1 MSNFI
6 IRVATSTGQLR
17 VELPKTAQAAA
28 LFAKISE
35 FTSISPTNIQL
46 SFDNKSW
53 FKLPSNTSLASMRE
67 FHEEGVRVFAIPI
80 AAESAQTKPSSA
92 AAAPPTGGILSKC
105 DHGPNQ
111 RCLKCM
117 EQPKKE
123 EPAKPPAPPQSQANP
138 KTEKPAEP
146 PKGQTKGCDHGPNQ
160 RCLKCMDTVEEKN
173 EYVGKK
179 QTNCTHGPN
188 GRCIN
193 CIGNDTSNI
202 KHLAFD
208 DFIDRNYAKCK
219 NHLPTQKCNNCCIDL
234 NFDYKPK
241 ACKNHEP
248 YPRGMCSSCM
258 PPSISVKRQV
268 YRHVDYAQVNNFS
281 EIQNL
286 IQFWFKTSKQ
296 RVAWLYGYYAEDPV
310 YEKGVRAIV
319 EALYEP
325 PQENDFN
332 FTNFRDD
339 PFSNQTE
346 EVAKALGLE
355 RVGWLFTT
363 RSTDVFLSSEE
374 MIRSAFL
381 QERFKV
387 QHPCGVVVSKQITM
401 VLRGNEQGVS
411 PEVYMISDQGQSLVR
426 DQIIESPE
434 SRKFLKIKKD
444 EKNKFSPKFLYMGKN
459 VDQIEPDFFIV
470 NVSYGQ
476 PKSNRCNVLVNA
488 DFPPANRPENQ
499 RNDNVR
505 DYFRK
510 YRMKGFQK
518 FANFQLLLYI
528 AKTRDLATAIRL
540 ANYVRDQRDPPD
552 DFERD
557 ILQAYS

>member
-6 IRVATSTGQLR
+6 ARVVSSAGQQR
-17 VELPKTAQAAA
+17 IELPRFAVADS
-28 LFAKISE
+28 LFGKISE
-35 FTSISPTNIQL
+35 FSGISPNNIQI
-46 SFDNKSW
+46 SFDNRNW
-53 FKLPSNTSLASMRE
+53 IKLAPNTPLSSLRE
-67 FHEEGVRVFAIPI
+67 MAEEGVRIFASPI
-80 AAESAQTKPSSA
+80 AKEAPQAPQATPSSLSNL
-92 AAAPPTGGILSKC
+92 PVSGGPSPKC

-111 RCLKCM
+111 RCLKCI
-117 EQPKKE
+117 EPSKPEEKKE
-123 EPAKPPAPPQSQANP
+123 GPVSSTQVDKPTSQTNL
-138 KTEKPAEP
+138 TSR
-146 PKGQTKGCDHGPNQ
+146 CDHGPNQ
-160 RCLKCMDTVEEKN
+160 KCLKCMDTKVEMN

-179 QTNCTHGPN
+179 ATNCTHGPN

-193 CIGNDTSNI
+193 CINNDTSNI
-202 KHLAFD
+202 KHLSFD
-208 DFIDRNYAKCK
+208 DYVDRNFAKCK
-219 NHLPTQKCNNCCIDL
+219 NHLKTQKCNNCCIDL

-241 ACKNHEP
+241 PCQNHEP
-248 YPRGMCSSCM
+248 YPRGMCSKCM
-258 PPSISVKRQV
+258 PPAISVKRQL

-286 IQFWFKTSKQ
+286 IQYWLRTGKQ
-296 RVAWLYGYYAEDPV
+296 RVSWLYGYYAEDPV

-332 FTNFRDD
+332 STNFRED
-339 PFSNQTE
+339 PFATQIE

-355 RVGWLFTT
+355 RIGWLFTT

-374 MIRSAFL
+374 MMKAAMM
-381 QERFKV
+381 QERMRIE
-387 QHPCGVVVSKQITM
+387 HPSGVMCSKQITM

-426 DQIIESPE
+426 DQIIEAPE

-444 EKNKFSPKFLYMGKN
+444 EKNKFTPKFLYQGKD

-476 PKSNRCNVLVNA
+476 PKSNKFNVLLNS
-488 DFPPANRPENQ
+488 DFPPANRTEIQ
-499 RNDNVR
+499 KIDQVR

-510 YRMKGFQK
+510 YRTRGFQK
-518 FANFQLLLYI
+518 YANFQLLLYI
-528 AKTRDLATAIRL
+528 AKSKDLATAIRI
-540 ANYVRDQRDPPD
+540 ANCVRDQRDLPD
-552 DFERD
+552 DLERF
-557 ILQAYS
+557 ILQSYM